1 MKTKRTNWSTH
12 PTFGGSPL
20 VSRATGKAFAATDHC
35 VALVKTCPRCF
46 EKYMA
51 TPTKQDHDCAP
62 AEVAADRDTGIA
74 IRYVKQYDIQPD
86 QHPTRFG
93 D

>member
-12 PTFGGSPL
+12 STFGGSPL

-51 TPTKQDHDCAP
+51 TPEKQDHGCADLVKGDYSVS
-62 AEVAADRDTGIA
+62 VAVGASE
-74 IRYVKQYDIQPD
+74 
-86 QHPTRFG
+86 
-93 D
+93 